1 MKANPPSFART
12 STLVSRV
19 LGLTP
24 EELRASFRPAGAQD
38 LPALIE
44 LRRRI
49 LGDALTWDDR
59 QYLLWRYD
67 FEGRPDSP
75 GRVMV
80 AAHAGKLLGVIG
92 AERVRLARG
101 SEVLDAVS
109 LMDIMVQPELDGS
122 GLGIW
127 MNMAIFE
134 THPIV
139 IEIGANENSLG
150 LINRLFHRLP
160 DRKVYVAPLR
170 FSRFLR
176 NRLPLPTLGGVLAL
190 PANAAAKLWR
200 AAAYRPRPRR
210 WYFHEITEFDASVE
224 RLYASRWAP
233 NEYSFVR
240 SRRYLNWRLFR
251 NPRATY
257 HAFGA
262 WENGELMAY
271 AAYQS
276 ARRNDGQHS
285 IRLVDWLVHRRY
297 GLEGFA
303 TLIREL
309 QRRAEAAGADIVSVT
324 PLHALSEGSLL
335 RLGFI
340 GQSPHEFNTV
350 GVRCSQPDRATSLYD
365 GAQWFLT
372 EANTD
377 LDGLA

>member
-19 LGLTP
+19 LGLSAD
-24 EELRASFRPAGAQD
+24 ELRASFRPARSGD
-38 LPALIE
+38 LPALLD

-49 LGDALTWDDR
+49 LGEALTWDDR

-67 FEGRPDSP
+67 FEGRPDAP
-75 GRVMV
+75 GRVMI
-80 AAHAGKLLGVIG
+80 ASHGDRLLGVIG
-92 AERVRLARG
+92 AEHVRLGRG
-101 SEVLDAVS
+101 MEILDAVS

-170 FSRFLR
+170 FSRFIQ
-176 NRLPLPTLGGVLAL
+176 NRLQMPTLGSVLAL
-190 PANAAAKLWR
+190 PADAAAKLWR
-200 AAAYRPRPRR
+200 AAAYRPRPPR
-210 WYFHEITEFDASVE
+210 WYFHEITEFDAAVE
-224 RLYASRWAP
+224 RLYAARWAP
-233 NEYSFVR
+233 EEYSFLR

-251 NPRATY
+251 NPRARY
-257 HAFGA
+257 QAFGA

-271 AAYQS
+271 AAYQAAHRS
-276 ARRNDGQHS
+276 DGQRS
-285 IRLVDWLVHRRY
+285 VRLVDWLVHHRY

-309 QRRAEAAGADIVSVT
+309 QRRAEQLGADIVTVT
-324 PLHALSEGSLL
+324 PLHALSERSLL
-335 RLGFI
+335 RLGFL

-350 GVRCSQPDRATSLYD
+350 GVRCSQSERASSLYD
-365 GAQWFLT
+365 GSRWFLT

-377 LDGLA
+377 LDGSA